1 MLYRPVVYG
10 NWEGHGMSSIIKKEP
25 VDLSI
30 IELIAVLKK
39 ETPKDVELKF
49 DIGTTTVSVSY
60 NDWIKILESAEE
72 KLVRD
77 KAREEDHIVEKS
89 SYFKFLNM
97 PPFYL
102 RG

>member
-1 MLYRPVVYG
+1 
-10 NWEGHGMSSIIKKEP
+10 MSSIIKKEP

-89 SYFKFLNM
+89 PYLKFLNM
-97 PPFYL
+97 PPFYR
-102 RG
+102 RGKQND

>member
-1 MLYRPVVYG
+1 
-10 NWEGHGMSSIIKKEP
+10 MSSIIKKEP

-49 DIGTTTVSVSY
+49 DIGTATISVSY

-77 KAREEDHIVEKS
+77 KAREEDRIIEKS
-89 SYFKFLNM
+89 PYFKFLNM
-97 PPFYL
+97 SPFY
-102 RG
+102 RKDEQND

>member
-1 MLYRPVVYG
+1 
-10 NWEGHGMSSIIKKEP
+10 MSSIIKKEP

-49 DIGTTTVSVSY
+49 DIGNTTVSVSY

-72 KLVRD
+72 KLARD
-77 KAREEDHIVEKS
+77 KAREEDHIIEKS
-89 SYFKFLNM
+89 PYLKFLNM
-97 PPFYL
+97 SPFY
-102 RG
+102 RRDEQND